1 MTLGWEAGRGP
12 HEPSILG
19 CSSSSVFVLLLSFP
33 APTILTDVDPEA
45 KVMREEIFG
54 PILPIVPVKNADE
67 AVKFINEREKP
78 LAFYVFSRNNK
89 VNVTAD
95 GPRSDATTG
104 AVTPVPSL
112 PQSRGWLFVM
122 PDTPPRPRGAV
133 LTGAVLG
140 DKALGSEARPGSGTN
155 SRVLGR
161 LSYASLRSSRCW
173 SLGPPRRSLPNP
185 CLVPMATQQGS
196 GTGRDVFRDGS
207 LRGVTLWLERCCHAS
222 LTGRSHIPQAWPADH
237 TTSPRPGHPTPTLPA
252 ARPSAQAATGCC

>member
-89 VNVTAD
+89 VNLTAD
-95 GPRSDATTG
+95 GPRSDATTV

-122 PDTPPRPRGAV
+122 PDTPPPPPWGCAHRCR
-133 LTGAVLG
+133 LG
-140 DKALGSEARPGSGTN
+140 
-155 SRVLGR
+155 
-161 LSYASLRSSRCW
+161 
-173 SLGPPRRSLPNP
+173 
-185 CLVPMATQQGS
+185 
-196 GTGRDVFRDGS
+196 
-207 LRGVTLWLERCCHAS
+207 
-222 LTGRSHIPQAWPADH
+222 
-237 TTSPRPGHPTPTLPA
+237 
-252 ARPSAQAATGCC
+252 